1 MKQLLIS
8 LRRTPYQSLAVFSSL
23 FLTLFLSLLLVFCLN
38 FLYGLL
44 GYVESR
50 PQVTIYFQ
58 NEVSETGILKV
69 KNDLEKSG
77 KVESVKYMSKND
89 AYSLYKQLNKDNPL
103 LLEMVTP
110 DILPASLEIF
120 AKKPA
125 YLPEIANYL
134 NTVTGKDEVNFQK
147 NVVDKLLSLT
157 SIVRTM
163 SLTFVV
169 FLMGTTII
177 ILMTITHFK
186 IALKK
191 EELELLRLMG
201 ASARYVRK
209 PFMDQALFLGFI
221 SSTVVYSLF
230 GGILFLLYPAMQ
242 GYLSGITSLI
252 VDIGPYQLTVWP
264 LSLEYAGAL
273 YILLTCFGMGIA
285 GLATYFAT
293 RKYLAIQRS

>member
-1 MKQLLIS
+1 MKELLTS

-23 FLTLFLSLLLVFCLN
+23 LLTLFLSLLLIFCIN

-58 NEVSETGILKV
+58 NEASESSILRV
-69 KNDLEKSG
+69 KNDLEESG

-89 AYSLYKQLNKDNPL
+89 AYALYKQLNKDNPL

-110 DILPASLEIF
+110 DVLPASLEIF
-120 AKKPA
+120 AKKPT

-134 NTVTGKDEVNFQK
+134 NKVTGKDEVNFQK

-157 SIVRTM
+157 SVVRAM
-163 SLTFVV
+163 SLAFFV

-186 IALKK
+186 VALKK
-191 EELELLRLMG
+191 DEIELLRLMG
-201 ASARYVRK
+201 ASAGYVRK
-209 PFMDQALFLGFI
+209 PFMNQSLFLGFV
-221 SSTVVYSLF
+221 SSTVVYLLF
-230 GGILFLLYPAMQ
+230 GSVLFFLQPAMQ
-242 GYLSGITSLI
+242 GYLRGVPSLF

-264 LSLEYAGAL
+264 LSIEYAGGL
-273 YILLTCFGMGIA
+273 YILLTIFGMGIA
-285 GLATYFAT
+285 AFATYFAT
-293 RKYLAIQRS
+293 HKYLAIQRS

>member
-1 MKQLLIS
+1 MNQLLTS
-8 LRRTPYQSLAVFSSL
+8 LRRAPYQSLAVFLSL
-23 FLTLFLSLLLVFCLN
+23 FLTLFLSLLLIFCLN

-58 NEVSETGILKV
+58 NEASEASILKV

-89 AYSLYKQLNKDNPL
+89 AFSLYKQLNKDNPL

-125 YLPEIANYL
+125 YLPEIANFL

-147 NVVDKLLSLT
+147 NIVDKLLSLT
-157 SIVRTM
+157 SIVRVM
-163 SLTFVV
+163 SLAFFI

-177 ILMTITHFK
+177 ILITITHFK
-186 IALKK
+186 VALKK
-191 EELELLRLMG
+191 EEIELLRLMG
-201 ASARYVRK
+201 ATVGYVRK

-221 SSTVVYSLF
+221 SSTIVYGIF
-230 GGILFLLYPAMQ
+230 GGILFFFYPSIQ
-242 GYLSGITSLI
+242 GYLSGITSLFI
-252 VDIGPYQLTVWP
+252 DIGPYSLTVWP
-264 LSLEYAGAL
+264 ISIEYAGGL
-273 YILLTCFGMGIA
+273 YVLLTGFGMGIA
-285 GLATYFAT
+285 ALATIFAT
-293 RKYLAIQRS
+293 HKYLAIQRS

>member
-1 MKQLLIS
+1 MRQLLIS

-23 FLTLFLSLLLVFCLN
+23 LLTLFLSLLLIFCLN

-58 NEVSETGILKV
+58 NEASETSILKV
-69 KNDLEKSG
+69 KNDLEKTG

-89 AYSLYKQLNKDNPL
+89 AFSLYKSLNKDNPL

-110 DILPASLEIF
+110 DVLPASLEIF
-120 AKKPA
+120 AKKPI
-125 YLPEIANYL
+125 YLPEIVNYL
-134 NTVTGKDEVNFQK
+134 NTVTGKDEVNFPK

-157 SIVRTM
+157 SIIRMM
-163 SLTFVV
+163 SLAFFI
-169 FLMGTTII
+169 FLMITTII

-186 IALKK
+186 VALKK
-191 EELELLRLMG
+191 EEIELLRLMG
-201 ASARYVRK
+201 ASAGYVRK

-230 GGILFLLYPAMQ
+230 GSILFLFYPSIQ
-242 GYLSGITSLI
+242 GYLRGITSLFI
-252 VDIGPYQLTVWP
+252 DIGPYQLTVWP
-264 LSLEYAGAL
+264 ISVEYAGGL

-293 RKYLAIQRS
+293 HKYLAIQRG

>member
-1 MKQLLIS
+1 MKNLLTSI
-8 LRRTPYQSLAVFSSL
+8 RRTPYQSLAVFSSL
-23 FLTLFLSLLLVFCLN
+23 FLTLFLSLLLIFCLN

-58 NEVSETGILKV
+58 NEASEASIYKIKTE
-69 KNDLEKSG
+69 LEKSG

-110 DILPASLEIF
+110 DVLPASLEIF
-120 AKKPA
+120 AKKPT

-134 NTVTGKDEVNFQK
+134 NTVPNKDEVNFQK
-147 NVVDKLLSLT
+147 NVVNKLLSLT

-163 SLTFVV
+163 SLAFFI
-169 FLMGTTII
+169 FLMATTII

-186 IALKK
+186 VALKK
-191 EELELLRLMG
+191 DELSLLRLMG
-201 ASARYVRK
+201 ASVGYVRK
-209 PFMDQALFLGFI
+209 PFMDEALFLGFV

-230 GGILFLLYPAMQ
+230 AGILFFLYPSLQ
-242 GYLSGITSLI
+242 GYLSGVPSLF
-252 VDIGPYQLTVWP
+252 VEFGSYQLTVWP
-264 LSLEYAGAL
+264 LSFMYAGGL
-273 YILLTCFGMGIA
+273 YLVLTAFGMGIA
-285 GLATYFAT
+285 ALATHFAT
-293 RKYLAIQRS
+293 DKYLAIQRS

>member
-1 MKQLLIS
+1 MKELLTG
-8 LRRTPYQSLAVFSSL
+8 LRRTPFQSLAVFSSL
-23 FLTLFLSLLLVFCLN
+23 FLTLFLSLLLIFCLN

-58 NEVSETGILKV
+58 NEASEASILKV
-69 KNDLEKSG
+69 KNDLEKTG

-89 AYSLYKQLNKDNPL
+89 AYALYKQLNKDNPL

-120 AKKPA
+120 AKKPI

-157 SIVRTM
+157 AIVRTM
-163 SLTFVV
+163 SLAFFI

-186 IALKK
+186 VALRKD
-191 EELELLRLMG
+191 EIELLRLMG
-201 ASARYVRK
+201 ASVGYVRK

-221 SSTVVYSLF
+221 SATIVYMLF
-230 GGILFLLYPAMQ
+230 AGILFLFYPSMQ
-242 GYLSGITSLI
+242 GYLSGIQSLF

-264 LSLEYAGAL
+264 ISFEYAAGL
-273 YILLTCFGMGIA
+273 YILLTAFGMGIA
-285 GLATYFAT
+285 GIATYFAT
-293 RKYLAIQRS
+293 HKYLAIQRG

>member
-1 MKQLLIS
+1 MKQVLIS

-23 FLTLFLSLLLVFCLN
+23 FLTLFLSLLLIFCLN

-58 NEVSETGILKV
+58 NEASETGILKV
-69 KNDLEKSG
+69 KSDLEQSG

-120 AKKPA
+120 AKKPT

-157 SIVRTM
+157 SVVRIM
-163 SLTFVV
+163 SLTFFI

-186 IALKK
+186 VALKK

-201 ASARYVRK
+201 ASTSYVRK

-221 SSTVVYSLF
+221 SSTVVYLLF
-230 GGILFLLYPAMQ
+230 AGILFLIYPSMN
-242 GYLSGITSLI
+242 GYLRGITSLFI
-252 VDIGPYQLTVWP
+252 DMGPYQLTVWP
-264 LSLEYAGAL
+264 ISFLYAGGL
-273 YILLTCFGMGIA
+273 YILLTAFGMGIA

>member
-1 MKQLLIS
+1 MKELLTS

-23 FLTLFLSLLLVFCLN
+23 LLTLFLSLLLIFCLN

-58 NEVSETGILKV
+58 NEASETSILKV
-69 KNDLEKSG
+69 KDDLEKSG

-89 AYSLYKQLNKDNPL
+89 AYALYKVLNKDNPL

-110 DILPASLEIF
+110 DVLPASLEIF

-125 YLPEIANYL
+125 YLPEIANFL

-157 SIVRTM
+157 SVVRAM
-163 SLTFVV
+163 SLAFFI
-169 FLMGTTII
+169 FLMSTTII

-186 IALKK
+186 VALKK
-191 EELELLRLMG
+191 DELGLLRLMG
-201 ASARYVRK
+201 ASAGYVRR
-209 PFMDQALFLGFI
+209 PFVNQALFLGFI
-221 SSTVVYSLF
+221 SSTVVYTLF
-230 GGILFLLYPAMQ
+230 GTILFFIQPAMQ
-242 GYLSGITSLI
+242 GYLRGIPSLFI
-252 VDIGPYQLTVWP
+252 SVGSYQYVVWP
-264 LSLEYAGAL
+264 LSLEYAGGL
-273 YILLTCFGMGIA
+273 YILLTIFGMGIA
-285 GLATYFAT
+285 ALATYFAT
-293 RKYLAIQRS
+293 HKYLTIHRS

>member
-8 LRRTPYQSLAVFSSL
+8 LRRTPFQTLAVFSSL
-23 FLTLFLSLLLVFCLN
+23 FLTLFLSLLLIFCLN

-58 NEVSETGILKV
+58 NESSEASILKV
-69 KNDLEKSG
+69 KTDLEKSG

-120 AKKPA
+120 AKKPT

-134 NTVTGKDEVNFQK
+134 NGVTGKDEVNFQK

-157 SIVRTM
+157 SIVRIM
-163 SLTFVV
+163 SLAFFI

-186 IALKK
+186 VALKK
-191 EELELLRLMG
+191 DEIELLRLMG
-201 ASARYVRK
+201 ASVGYVRK

-230 GGILFLLYPAMQ
+230 AGILFLLYPSMQ
-242 GYLSGITSLI
+242 GYLRGITSLFI
-252 VDIGPYQLTVWP
+252 DIGPYQLTVWP
-264 LSLEYAGAL
+264 ISVMYAGGL
-273 YILLTCFGMGIA
+273 YVLLTGFGMGIA
-285 GLATYFAT
+285 GIATYFAT